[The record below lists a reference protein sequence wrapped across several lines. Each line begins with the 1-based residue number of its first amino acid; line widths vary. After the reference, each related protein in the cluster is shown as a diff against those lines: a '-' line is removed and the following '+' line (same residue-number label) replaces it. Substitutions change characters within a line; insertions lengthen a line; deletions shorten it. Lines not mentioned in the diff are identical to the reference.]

1 MKIAYYDETNGK
13 LLGWYDDK
21 IHKDIPTPNTEVSDE
36 NWKQAI
42 SINANFIDRDGVLS
56 KKDFRTLEQ
65 LKASKLKELEAS
77 YSNSIQQN
85 IGYLDTTFQ
94 ADKASQDL
102 IASNLSVGSVPDGF
116 YWQDINNEK
125 VPMSYEDLQGLASA
139 IQTRGLVSFGKLQE
153 LKALVK
159 EATTVEELEEIL
171 WEE

>member
-1 MKIAYYDETNGK
+1 MKYFYKIQNNKAVLGSGTK
-13 LLGWYDDK
+13 LPDTSFKVYIKGQEPQELL
-21 IHKDIPTPNTEVSDE
+21 DILKEQE
-36 NWKQAI
+36 
-42 SINANFIDRDGVLS
+42 FS
-56 KKDFRTLEQ
+56 KAL
-65 LKASKLKELEAS
+65 ACKLKELETNYNS
-77 YSNSIQQN
+77 SIQQN
-85 IGYLDTTFQ
+85 IDYLDTTFQ

-159 EATTVEELEEIL
+159 EAATVEELEEIL